1 MKKIWLIRHG
11 ESIAN
16 AGQATDNHEM
26 IPLSPVG
33 IRQAQQLAL
42 TMTERPDLIVT
53 SPYLRAQQTALQ
65 TIGKFPG
72 VATGIWDCIHEFV
85 YLAPATCVG
94 TTSVQR
100 RPRVIAYWRSCDPA
114 YVDGP
119 GAESYQHL
127 LERIEQ
133 ARRLLE
139 RRRERFIILFT
150 HAQFIRNFLLVH
162 ENPGLSDSDYMKAF
176 RKSKPVHNCQIIE
189 ITMP

>member
-26 IPLSPVG
+26 IPLSTVG
-33 IRQAQQLAL
+33 IRQAQDLAL
-42 TMTERPDLIVT
+42 SMTEKPDLIIT

-72 VATGIWDCIHEFV
+72 VPTGIWDCVHEFV

-100 RPRVIAYWRSCDPA
+100 RPRVISYWRHCDPA
-114 YVDGP
+114 YIDGE
-119 GAESYQHL
+119 GAESYHHL
-127 LERIEQ
+127 LERIDQ
-133 ARRLLE
+133 TRRLLE
-139 RRRERFIILFT
+139 RRRERFIIIFT

-162 ENPGLSDSDYMKAF
+162 ENPGWSDVEYMRAF
-176 RKSKPVHNCQIIE
+176 RKSKPIHNCQIVE
-189 ITMP
+189 LTM